1 MHSSFKDNI
10 WDVDLADMTLIS
22 RFNKGIKYLLCVI
35 DLFSRYYWVVGLKDK
50 KGVTVVNGFKK
61 ILDSSKRKP
70 NKMWVDHA
78 SEFYNNNFKKCLK
91 DNDIE
96 MYSAFNEGKS
106 VVAERFIKTLKSKVY
121 KHMTSIGKNVYFNVL
136 DDIVDNYNNTYHSST
151 KMKPEDVTDDFFF
164 VQYSEESNKKNPKFR
179 IADHVRISKYKN
191 VFTKGYTPNWSEEI
205 SVVKKVQN

>member
-10 WDVDLADMTLIS
+10 WGVDLADMTLIS

-151 KMKPEDVTDDFFF
+151 KMKPEDVTDDFFLF
-164 VQYSEESNKKNPKFR
+164 SIVKNPTKKTLNLELLIMSGFPSIKMSLPRVIHQIGPKKFLL
-179 IADHVRISKYKN
+179 
-191 VFTKGYTPNWSEEI
+191 
-205 SVVKKVQN
+205 